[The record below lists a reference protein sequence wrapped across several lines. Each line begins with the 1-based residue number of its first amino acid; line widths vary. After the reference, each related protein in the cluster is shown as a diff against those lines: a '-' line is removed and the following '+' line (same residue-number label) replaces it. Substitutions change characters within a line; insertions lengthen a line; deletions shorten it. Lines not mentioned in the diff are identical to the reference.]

1 MNNSFTSSQ
10 LYLIINE
17 RLLKRLSTIISTNL
31 SLEQFDSNYSE
42 RIYSRIISDYN
53 IYKIIGGDIRLQKAL
68 GN

>member
-53 IYKIIGGDIRLQKAL
+53 IYKIIGGDIRLQRH
-68 GN
+68 